1 MTEPP
6 RKVVLLRIFLEH
18 LPSEFERVNRTNV
31 IEDLGGCASISD
43 ELIAQR
49 EHLHMYAAARF
60 LTKLVG
66 LFFDQDPG
74 EVRPSIKVNTQHTGQ
89 LGPCQFKL
97 WSRGLL
103 PLSSGCA
110 CSSLFSLDIAQ
121 VCRQFHGD
129 LGELYISCLGEA
141 LIVWEDR
148 AQIDPVS
155 VFFRHDVLDFAHEV
169 IFAELVDQVA
179 INIAREDGQ

>member
-1 MTEPP
+1 
-6 RKVVLLRIFLEH
+6 
-18 LPSEFERVNRTNV
+18 
-31 IEDLGGCASISD
+31 
-43 ELIAQR
+43 
-49 EHLHMYAAARF
+49 MYAAAWF

-66 LFFDQDPG
+66 LFFDQDPS
-74 EVRPSIKVNTQHTGQ
+74 EVRSSIEISTQHTGQ

-103 PLSSGCA
+103 PFSSGCA
-110 CSSLFSLDIAQ
+110 CSGLTILDVAQ

-129 LGELYISCLGEA
+129 LGELYIGCLGET

-155 VFFRHDVLDFAHEV
+155 VFFRHDVLDLAHKV
-169 IFAELVDQVA
+169 ILAELVDQVA
-179 INIAREDGQ
+179 INIARKDGERILLDHDLIC